1 MVALGVGG
9 YVRLGASGWLLVAGP
24 RAPAGPLSLLV
35 AGLGGKA
42 RRGGVGGVGRRRGH
56 ARRRAAP
63 DRRRWAVGAGLAP
76 APTASSRAA
85 VPRGDGR
92 GARGRRDPPA
102 ALRPGLA
109 ALEQGALAPAI
120 RLLAGRGD
128 GLTPAGDDVLAGYA
142 AWTLAA
148 GEPATL
154 SALAAPRCSPIGLA
168 YLRCA
173 ERGEVPEPATALIG
187 AVRRGDARAAGRHAD
202 ALGSWGSSS
211 GAALVWGM
219 AAALGALPA

>member
-1 MVALGVGG
+1 MAAAL
-9 YVRLGASGWLLVAGP
+9 AAGRP
-24 RAPAGPLSLLV
+24 SPA
-35 AGLGGKA
+35 
-42 RRGGVGGVGRRRGH
+42 
-56 ARRRAAP
+56 
-63 DRRRWAVGAGLAP
+63 
-76 APTASSRAA
+76 T
-85 VPRGDGR
+85 
-92 GARGRRDPPA
+92 
-102 ALRPGLA
+102 LRPGLA

-173 ERGEVPEPATALIG
+173 ERGEVPEPATRAD
-187 AVRRGDARAAGRHAD
+187 RRRPARRRPRRRSARRRPGELGLLVGRRAGLGHGRGVGPAAGVTYRRRAR
-202 ALGSWGSSS
+202 LGATRGGSS
-211 GAALVWGM
+211 GC
-219 AAALGALPA
+219 LG